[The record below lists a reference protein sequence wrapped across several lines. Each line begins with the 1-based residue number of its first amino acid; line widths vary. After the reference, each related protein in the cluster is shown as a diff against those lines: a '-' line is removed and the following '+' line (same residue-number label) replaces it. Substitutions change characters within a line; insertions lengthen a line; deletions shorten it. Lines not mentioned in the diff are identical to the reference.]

1 VDVSFLNEQ
10 AISLRRG
17 VRLGDQFTSPL
28 FAMTQG
34 DNDHEEHED
43 HFRMTERAGNMLKHG
58 DINNNNAYNEHEDH
72 YHKTERH
79 RHLRRPFF
87 GVPIVGFFRP
97 REVKTNLRERSPF
110 FNDQVD
116 VLEYGTASP
125 PSDMSVSEHRKKS
138 GKELWD
144 ILRYHVSNE
153 SFHIQDTLKVHDE
166 ASTDDIH
173 FENVDLPYDFSLL
186 DCFLALAVYLLIS
199 IIAFSFVFER
209 WTIIDSMYF
218 AVVTFTTIGYGDFS
232 PTTMAGKLFCALF
245 ALAGVAVLAIGLG
258 VVGSKIIEAEVQSIT
273 AAEHELV
280 KDVSAVFQKRSDSA
294 RERQVAYAKSHSH
307 DSSSFSY
314 LAGFDDPAQ
323 SIRDRLE
330 DVAHPGHKTRKMCA
344 MFFNMLARYIPA
356 LTPLFVG
363 SFLIGHYEGWTW
375 EDCIYYCVVTT
386 TTIGYGD
393 LTPQMQSTR
402 LFAVL
407 FIPLAVGA
415 MGHFLGTVANFIVD
429 QRTRVHHKRLW
440 KHELTVEDLRTMSSS
455 EDGTVT
461 ELDFLVFM
469 LQAMKKVDSDLIDKI
484 REHFR
489 NLDLTHSGTLVR
501 GDLELMA
508 KRKLRTSHAKLQLAA
523 YKAQLMKQSSCLSS
537 PQKSDSEDPVD

>member
-1 VDVSFLNEQ
+1 
-10 AISLRRG
+10 
-17 VRLGDQFTSPL
+17 
-28 FAMTQG
+28 
-34 DNDHEEHED
+34 
-43 HFRMTERAGNMLKHG
+43 
-58 DINNNNAYNEHEDH
+58 
-72 YHKTERH
+72 
-79 RHLRRPFF
+79 
-87 GVPIVGFFRP
+87 
-97 REVKTNLRERSPF
+97 
-110 FNDQVD
+110 
-116 VLEYGTASP
+116 
-125 PSDMSVSEHRKKS
+125 
-138 GKELWD
+138 
-144 ILRYHVSNE
+144 
-153 SFHIQDTLKVHDE
+153 
-166 ASTDDIH
+166 
-173 FENVDLPYDFSLL
+173 
-186 DCFLALAVYLLIS
+186 
-199 IIAFSFVFER
+199 
-209 WTIIDSMYF
+209 
-218 AVVTFTTIGYGDFS
+218 
-232 PTTMAGKLFCALF
+232 
-245 ALAGVAVLAIGLG
+245 
-258 VVGSKIIEAEVQSIT
+258 
-273 AAEHELV
+273 
-280 KDVSAVFQKRSDSA
+280 
-294 RERQVAYAKSHSH
+294 VAYAKSHSH

-469 LQAMKKVDSDLIDKI
+469 LQAMK
-484 REHFR
+484 R
-489 NLDLTHSGTLVR
+489 
-501 GDLELMA
+501 
-508 KRKLRTSHAKLQLAA
+508 
-523 YKAQLMKQSSCLSS
+523 
-537 PQKSDSEDPVD
+537 